1 MQDQPREDRTDPRIP
16 PPLGIVRQ
24 PTQHDPRLDSKI
36 LSAVGRIAPGT
47 ELRAAIDDIIRSSEG
62 ALIVIGEPNELAF
75 LLSGGIKL
83 DVPFTPQL
91 LYELTKMDGAVLVN
105 SAVTKLSHANVQL
118 MPDPTIPSAETG
130 TRHRTAERVARQTDA
145 LVISISQQRE
155 TVTVFVGQSRYQ
167 LETIADVLAKTN
179 QALSTL
185 ETYRAR
191 LEQVVTRLTALEFQN
206 AVMLDDV
213 LVTLQRA
220 ELTTRM
226 AEEIE
231 RACVE
236 LGEEGRLIRMQL
248 EELVADVPDEK
259 AALVYDYHAEGRPRT
274 HGRGA
279 RRAGGASVQPATRVR
294 APGGARVSGV
304 DQLHGLLGHPARVP
318 RAVAHPAPSG
328 RRRQTRGREPRRAR
342 RGCQRLS
349 AGAGSG
355 GRCRRRSGPGDP
367 GRAQATPRAQ
377 SGRSVLAVVA
387 LSRDFLEKV
396 AVSSSFSYTGAVQ
409 PAVFSSPASLRKR
422 QYTRGG
428 SGCTES
434 ATRWCIRTTVRER
447 SSRRRRAKCW
457 VRSAST

>member
-1 MQDQPREDRTDPRIP
+1 MQSEPREDRADPRIP

-36 LSAVGRIAPGT
+36 LAAVGRIAPGT

-62 ALIVIGEPNELAF
+62 ALIVIGEPTELAF
-75 LLSGGIKL
+75 LFSGGIKL
-83 DVPFTPQL
+83 DVPFRPQL
-91 LYELTKMDGAVLVN
+91 LYEVAKMDGAIIVN
-105 SAVTKLSHANVQL
+105 STVTKLSHANVQL

-130 TRHRTAERVARQTDA
+130 TRHRTAERVAKQTDA

-155 TVTVFVGQSRYQ
+155 TVTVFVGHSRYQ
-167 LETIADVLAKTN
+167 LEPIADVLGKTN

-206 AVMLDDV
+206 AVKLDDV

-259 AALVYDYHAEGRPRT
+259 AALVYDYHSEGGPART
-274 HGRGA
+274 GEGLEA
-279 RRAGGASVQPATRVR
+279 LAALPYNQLLEFELLAVLGFPATTNPMDYSVAPRGYRVLSHIPRLPDGVVRRVVANLDGLEGIVR
-294 APGGARVSGV
+294 ASQRE
-304 DQLHGLLGHPARVP
+304 LE
-318 RAVAHPAPSG
+318 AVAG
-328 RRRQTRGREPRRAR
+328 VGTVRAR
-342 RGCQRLS
+342 EIREGLRRLQEHNLVD
-349 AGAGSG
+349 
-355 GRCRRRSGPGDP
+355 RYL
-367 GRAQATPRAQ
+367 Q
-377 SGRSVLAVVA
+377 L
-387 LSRDFLEKV
+387 
-396 AVSSSFSYTGAVQ
+396 
-409 PAVFSSPASLRKR
+409 
-422 QYTRGG
+422 
-428 SGCTES
+428 
-434 ATRWCIRTTVRER
+434 
-447 SSRRRRAKCW
+447 
-457 VRSAST
+457 